1 MWKTLIVASNFE
13 KYWKVPFI
21 SLANLK
27 KVIDK
32 SKILTKI
39 TSYIGL
45 AEAYLE
51 STRRS
56 TMELFLAKIINGFY
70 PLAISAERSIVDI
83 QLVSKYVSVEG
94 KEITNELCFSCK
106 IWLLSFT
113 WMAHNRYNTSRIKYL
128 H

>member
-83 QLVSKYVSVEG
+83 QLVSRYVSVEG
-94 KEITNELCFSCK
+94 
-106 IWLLSFT
+106 
-113 WMAHNRYNTSRIKYL
+113 
-128 H
+128 